1 MTARGSHLSGHSD
14 ALEQFVEPR
23 VLPKILEGAERY
35 DVEPGEHRFAGL
47 TSALEPL
54 ESRVRLVERIEDHSN
69 VMVHHLA
76 TSGSLL
82 ELGGDGAR
90 LCAFTTARS
99 NSAEQRESERRSA
112 RQACGKVGFLDRR
125 VQLSQRIVVLREIVV
140 GEREIR
146 IHRECLPRATH
157 PLVDVSRKRVRP
169 RQLCG
174 QQDRE
179 WVELELVSKLHRPP
193 CASGSRAQLYSAQPP
208 AATRTG
214 HGLTRE
220 PPVRWT

>member
-35 DVEPGEHRFAGL
+35 DVEPGEHGFAGL

-90 LCAFTTARS
+90 LCAFTTRARTRPSSARVNDARPDKRAARS
-99 NSAEQRESERRSA
+99 ASSIDASNCPSAS
-112 RQACGKVGFLDRR
+112 
-125 VQLSQRIVVLREIVV
+125 
-140 GEREIR
+140 
-146 IHRECLPRATH
+146 
-157 PLVDVSRKRVRP
+157 
-169 RQLCG
+169 
-174 QQDRE
+174 
-179 WVELELVSKLHRPP
+179 
-193 CASGSRAQLYSAQPP
+193 
-208 AATRTG
+208 
-214 HGLTRE
+214 
-220 PPVRWT
+220 